1 MNNGR
6 PRQHGQRPTGTPSA
20 SGNRATGEP
29 LKFDGEFDFEQ
40 ANQRFTEEI
49 EKAMDKLKV
58 GDETKKSGSEDK
70 NDSLTNSMS
79 QELQDQAH
87 IMMKQKSLES
97 MDLAKEMQKQMD
109 QKMLSK
115 EDQDVKDFYDKNIS
129 FFDRISCE
137 SNEKMVSSQR
147 PKSWKEERKVNAET
161 FGLTQRSNDKSYRSY
176 NYNNRNYHN
185 RNYNGQ
191 RNYNNNN
198 NQMNNS
204 MTNSNSQNFNQRNG
218 GQRQNYNQRQGQQNM
233 NRGYNNNNGGY
244 RQHRQEMEVNGNSQR
259 RFGSR

>member
-20 SGNRATGEP
+20 SGNRTSGEP

-58 GDETKKSGSEDK
+58 EDNKKTGSDEK
-70 NDSLTNSMS
+70 NESLTNSMS

-87 IMMKQKSLES
+87 IMMKQKSLET

-115 EDQDVKDFYDKNIS
+115 EEQDVKDFYDKNIS

-137 SNEKMVSSQR
+137 SNEKMVSGR

-161 FGLTQRSNDKSYRSY
+161 FGLTQRSNRSY

-185 RNYNGQ
+185 RNYNGN
-191 RNYNNNN
+191 RNNNN
-198 NQMNNS
+198 NNNMNNS
-204 MTNSNSQNFNQRNG
+204 MTNSNSQNFQRNG
-218 GQRQNYNQRQGQQNM
+218 QRQQNYNQRSGQQNM
-233 NRGYNNNNGGY
+233 NRGYNNNGGY